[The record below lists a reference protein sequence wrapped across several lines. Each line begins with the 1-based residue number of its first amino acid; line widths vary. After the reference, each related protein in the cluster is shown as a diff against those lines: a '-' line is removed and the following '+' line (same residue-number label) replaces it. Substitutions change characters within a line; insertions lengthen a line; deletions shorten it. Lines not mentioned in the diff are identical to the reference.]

1 MMVSDEKR
9 QVEYLANAILNNE
22 VDESVKIAASEFL
35 RINKAV
41 NPCPYCGSTKGFDYD
56 LPWSPCIECGG
67 V

>member
-1 MMVSDEKR
+1 MKR

-35 RINKAV
+35 RINEEAKA
-41 NPCPYCGSTKGFDYD
+41 CAYCGSTKGFDEALPYD
-56 LPWSPCIECGG
+56 PCVECGG